1 MIGRMG
7 IMAWHANEVRV
18 YPGMRVLRWT
28 LAILLGIHGV
38 TRILHGSV
46 HGFGDFLSN
55 DQHIPFGHGLAWAIT
70 LFEISGALALLI
82 GRWIVPVACLLIT
95 ELATGIAMV
104 HFKEGWFVVGGGFN
118 GMEYSVL
125 LIMSLL
131 TLAISSWNSSRIRS
145 G

>member
-1 MIGRMG
+1 MRIV
-7 IMAWHANEVRV
+7 AWHANEARA
-18 YPGMRVLRWT
+18 YPGIPILRCT

-38 TRILHGSV
+38 TRILHGGV

-70 LFEISGALALLI
+70 LFEIIGTLALLI
-82 GRWIVPVACLLIT
+82 GRWIVPVASLLII

-104 HFKEGWFVVGGGFN
+104 HFKEGWFVVGGGSN

-131 TLAISSWNSSRIRS
+131 TLVMSSWRSSRIRD